1 MGAENELS
9 YRGSPLLLTG
19 KTSLTDICKTAS
31 VTVSL
36 LSFPGHII
44 PLLDQ
49 EPGTEEEGGQ
59 VKCLGGKWNLW
70 AGGQELVVLR
80 KKCGILGMVVY
91 WYITES
97 HKACQ

>member
-70 AGGQELVVLR
+70 GGAGAGGTEEKVWDSGYGSVLV
-80 KKCGILGMVVY
+80 Y
-91 WYITES
+91 N
-97 HKACQ
+97 